1 MLECIALGRR
11 YGRKTAVSD
20 LNLMLDA
27 GKIHVLLGENG
38 SGKTTFLKMA
48 AGLLRPSRGQILFQG
63 HPLSWRDRA
72 KISWLSTESVFYDY
86 MRVSDVEQ
94 YYADFFPDFDRERFS
109 VLTQKLGLTDNPK
122 VRNLSSGSGAKLR
135 IAAAL
140 SRRAELFLLDEPL
153 NGIDYKAREEIISLI
168 LETADET
175 NAFVIST
182 HLLDEIE
189 SFADRALFFKEGR
202 LICDVDPEEERECT
216 GRSIVELYREIM

>member
-94 YYADFFPDFDRERFS
+94 YYADFFPDFDRERFFI
-109 VLTQKLGLTDNPK
+109 LTQKLGLTDNPK

-189 SFADRALFFKEGR
+189 SFADRALFLKEGC

>member
-38 SGKTTFLKMA
+38 SGKTIFLKMA
-48 AGLLRPSRGQILFQG
+48 AGLLRPSRGHILFQG

-94 YYADFFPDFDRERFS
+94 YYADFFPDFDRERFFI
-109 VLTQKLGLTDNPK
+109 LTQKLGLTDNPK

>member
-20 LNLMLDA
+20 LNLMMDA

-48 AGLLRPSRGQILFQG
+48 AGLLKPSRGQILFQG

-72 KISWLSTESVFYDY
+72 KISWLSTESVFYDS

-94 YYADFFPDFDRERFS
+94 YYANFFPDFDRERFFI
-109 VLTQKLGLTDNPK
+109 LTQKLGLTDNPK

>member
-94 YYADFFPDFDRERFS
+94 YYADFFPDFDRERFFI
-109 VLTQKLGLTDNPK
+109 LTQKLGLTDNPK

-189 SFADRALFFKEGR
+189 SFADRALFLKEGR

>member
-63 HPLSWRDRA
+63 HPLSWQDRV
-72 KISWLSTESVFYDY
+72 KISWLSTEPIFYDY

-140 SRRAELFLLDEPL
+140 SRRAELFLLDEPMG
-153 NGIDYKAREEIISLI
+153 GIDYKAREEIISLI
-168 LETADET
+168 LETADDT
-175 NAFVIST
+175 NTFVIST

-189 SFADRALFFKEGR
+189 SFADRALFLKEGR
-202 LICDVDPEEERECT
+202 LICDVNPEAERERT
-216 GRSIVELYREIM
+216 GRSIAELYRKIM

>member
-1 MLECIALGRR
+1 MLKCIALGRR

-94 YYADFFPDFDRERFS
+94 YYADFFPDFDRERFFI
-109 VLTQKLGLTDNPK
+109 LTQKLGLTDNPK

-140 SRRAELFLLDEPL
+140 SRKAELFLLDEPL

-189 SFADRALFFKEGR
+189 SFADRALFLKEGR

-216 GRSIVELYREIM
+216 GRSIVELYLEIM

>member
-11 YGRKTAVSD
+11 YGKKTAVSD

-94 YYADFFPDFDRERFS
+94 YYADFFPDFDRERFFI
-109 VLTQKLGLTDNPK
+109 LTQKLGLTDNPK

-189 SFADRALFFKEGR
+189 SFADRALFLKEGR

>member
-63 HPLSWRDRA
+63 HPLSWQDRV
-72 KISWLSTESVFYDY
+72 KISWLSTEPIFYDY

-189 SFADRALFFKEGR
+189 SFADRALFLKEGR
-202 LICDVDPEEERECT
+202 LICDVDPEDERERT

>member
-48 AGLLRPSRGQILFQG
+48 ADLLRPSRGQILFQG

-189 SFADRALFFKEGR
+189 SFADRALFLKEGR

>member
-1 MLECIALGRR
+1 MLECIALSRH
-11 YGRKTAVSD
+11 YGRKAVISD
-20 LNLMLDA
+20 LNLTLDT

-48 AGLLRPSRGQILFQG
+48 AGLLRPSQGQILFQG

-72 KISWLSTESVFYDY
+72 KISWLSTEPIFYDY

-94 YYADFFPDFDRERFS
+94 YYADFFPDFDRKRFS
-109 VLTQKLGLTDNPK
+109 GLMQKLGFEDNPK
-122 VRNLSSGSGAKLR
+122 AKDLSSGSGAKLR

-140 SRRAELFLLDEPL
+140 SRRAELYLLDEPM
-153 NGIDYKAREEIISLI
+153 GSIDYKAREEIISLI

-175 NAFVIST
+175 NTFVIST

-189 SFADRALFFKEGR
+189 SFTDRALFLREGR
-202 LICDVDPEEERECT
+202 LICDVNPEEERENT
-216 GRSIVELYREIM
+216 GRSIVELYQEIM

>member
-48 AGLLRPSRGQILFQG
+48 AGLLKPSRGQILFQG

-94 YYADFFPDFDRERFS
+94 YYADFFPDFDRERFFI
-109 VLTQKLGLTDNPK
+109 LTQKLGLTDNPK

-189 SFADRALFFKEGR
+189 SFADRALFLKEGR

>member
-1 MLECIALGRR
+1 MLKCIALGRR

-94 YYADFFPDFDRERFS
+94 YYADFFPDFDRERFFI
-109 VLTQKLGLTDNPK
+109 LTQKLGLTDNPK

-189 SFADRALFFKEGR
+189 SFADRALFLKEGR

>member
-72 KISWLSTESVFYDY
+72 KISWLSTESVFYDS

-94 YYADFFPDFDRERFS
+94 YYADFFPDFDRERFFI
-109 VLTQKLGLTDNPK
+109 LTQKLGLTDNPK

-189 SFADRALFFKEGR
+189 SFADRALFLKEGR

>member
-94 YYADFFPDFDRERFS
+94 YYADFFPDFDRERFFI
-109 VLTQKLGLTDNPK
+109 LTQKLGLTDNPK

-189 SFADRALFFKEGR
+189 SFADRALFLKEGH
-202 LICDVDPEEERECT
+202 LLCDVDPEEERECT

>member
-1 MLECIALGRR
+1 M
-11 YGRKTAVSD
+11 
-20 LNLMLDA
+20 
-27 GKIHVLLGENG
+27 
-38 SGKTTFLKMA
+38 
-48 AGLLRPSRGQILFQG
+48 
-63 HPLSWRDRA
+63 
-72 KISWLSTESVFYDY
+72 
-86 MRVSDVEQ
+86 EQ
-94 YYADFFPDFDRERFS
+94 YYADFFPDFDRERFLI
-109 VLTQKLGLTDNPK
+109 LTQKLGLTDNPK

-140 SRRAELFLLDEPL
+140 SRKAELFLLDEPL

-189 SFADRALFFKEGR
+189 SFADRALFLKEGR

>member
-1 MLECIALGRR
+1 M
-11 YGRKTAVSD
+11 
-20 LNLMLDA
+20 
-27 GKIHVLLGENG
+27 
-38 SGKTTFLKMA
+38 
-48 AGLLRPSRGQILFQG
+48 
-63 HPLSWRDRA
+63 
-72 KISWLSTESVFYDY
+72 
-86 MRVSDVEQ
+86 
-94 YYADFFPDFDRERFS
+94 
-109 VLTQKLGLTDNPK
+109 
-122 VRNLSSGSGAKLR
+122 RNLSSGSGAKLR

-189 SFADRALFFKEGR
+189 SFADRALFLKEGC